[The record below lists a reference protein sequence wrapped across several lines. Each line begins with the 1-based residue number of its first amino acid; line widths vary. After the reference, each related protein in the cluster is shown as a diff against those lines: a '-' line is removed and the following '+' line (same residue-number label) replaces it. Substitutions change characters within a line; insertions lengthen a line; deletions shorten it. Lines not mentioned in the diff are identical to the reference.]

1 MSKTRL
7 ISLIILG
14 VLLVFVTYVAGN
26 MLKARNNPT
35 PEPTSFEYTDGIYK
49 GVSDAGMSDGLEVE
63 VTVKQGVIADVEI
76 VEHDEVAV
84 ISDKAIA
91 NIPKAIVEANSPVVD
106 VVAKATITSKAIM
119 EAVELALEGA
129 R

>member
-14 VLLVFVTYVAGN
+14 ALLVFVAYVGGN
-26 MLKARNNPT
+26 MLKARRNPA

-49 GVSDAGMSDGLEVE
+49 GVSDAGMGDGLKVE
-63 VTVKQGVIADVEI
+63 VTVRRGVIADVEI

-84 ISDKAIA
+84 ISDRAIA
-91 NIPKAIVEANSPVVD
+91 NVPKAIVEANSPVVD